1 MASMIGRGKEERK
14 QSDVAACDKAKE
26 SITLY
31 SFYFYCFPLVSIPLQ
46 KKQLPQLLKADD
58 VCTKH

>member
-1 MASMIGRGKEERK
+1 MMGRGKEERK
-14 QSDVAACDKAKE
+14 QSNVAACDKAKE
-26 SITLY
+26 RKRNTT
-31 SFYFYCFPLVSIPLQ
+31 FPLLLLLSSCLNSPP